1 MQRYKGKW
9 GDEENSIMEVMEFIA
24 SILLAEVSE
33 IQHGENIPY
42 PHGKGGWLGI
52 VGELLQEGVGG

>member
-1 MQRYKGKW
+1 
-9 GDEENSIMEVMEFIA
+9 MEVMEFIA